1 MQFMNFMQKTLTKKN
16 LYDILNVSKER
27 EVQKVKINVEN
38 KDMILKE
45 NMFIQ
50 KNNVEV
56 NGWYGLTYFE
66 LELNEPLRRQDL
78 YDLRDCLNAMIAE
91 IERLEEEREV

>member
-1 MQFMNFMQKTLTKKN
+1 MKKTLTKRN
-16 LYDILNVSKER
+16 LCDILNVSKER

-38 KDMILKE
+38 QNMILKE

-78 YDLRDCLNAMIAE
+78 YDLRDCLNTMLAE
-91 IERLEEEREV
+91 IERLEDEREV